1 MTLETALVLAIIPA
15 FGGMVAAIGA
25 LWRKLG
31 KRDETVM
38 ELSRDNIALAT
49 AAKQDAREDVAQLM
63 KAVDAIKAA
72 TESVQSMAQMRED
85 IIEIRNM
92 LEDRAA

>member
-1 MTLETALVLAIIPA
+1 METLLAMAIVPA
-15 FGGMVAAIGA
+15 FGGMVGAIAAM
-25 LWRKLG
+25 WHKLG
-31 KRDETVM
+31 KRDETIM
-38 ELSRDNIALAT
+38 QMAQDNIALAT

-85 IIEIRNM
+85 IIEIRNL
-92 LEDRAA
+92 LEGRAS

>member
-25 LWRKLG
+25 LWSKLG
-31 KRDETVM
+31 KRDETIM

-63 KAVDAIKAA
+63 KAVDAIKTA

-92 LEDRAA
+92 LEGPAA